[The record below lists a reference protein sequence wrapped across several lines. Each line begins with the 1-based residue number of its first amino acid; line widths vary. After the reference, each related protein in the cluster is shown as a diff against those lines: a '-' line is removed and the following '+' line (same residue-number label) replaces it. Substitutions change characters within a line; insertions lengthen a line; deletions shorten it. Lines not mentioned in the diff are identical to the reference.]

1 VEIEREVVSQDSVFK
16 DIVEKAFVAGSEPD
30 GVVGEVGVGP
40 VGSKVDEEKGHA
52 VTHRIEFAVSPF
64 MSSGCGYFFLIE
76 ISDVGIGDNDVS
88 AKRFARAEPDSRRR
102 PVFDEKLVHGGVE
115 ANFAAKIL
123 KQFDQGLNQGS
134 GSTHCEVNAPFALEI
149 VNHGVDGRGLER
161 IATDE
166 KRMEG
171 EDFTKALRL
180 DVARGHLPYRAIRT
194 ESDEVGSDSKHI
206 GEGGEG
212 LIGKFDEGFLED
224 GVGFSYKTAVAFEV
238 VGKVLANLGLHF
250 RLVAGVLEGLPVVP
264 SDPVER
270 FAGNDFNVIG
280 SFFARESKQL
290 IEEERRGEDS
300 GAGVVGESFVTKNG
314 GAATRLFKSFE

>member
-1 VEIEREVVSQDSVFK
+1 
-16 DIVEKAFVAGSEPD
+16 
-30 GVVGEVGVGP
+30 
-40 VGSKVDEEKGHA
+40 
-52 VTHRIEFAVSPF
+52 
-64 MSSGCGYFFLIE
+64 MSCGCGNFFLIE
-76 ISDVGIGDNDVS
+76 ISDVSIGDDDVG

-102 PVFDEKLVHGGVE
+102 PVFHQKFVHGGVE

-123 KQFDQGLNQGS
+123 KKFDQGLDQGS
-134 GSTHCEVNAPFALEI
+134 GSAHCEVNAPFPLQI
-149 VNHGVDGRGLER
+149 VDHGVDGGGLER

-212 LIGKFDEGFLED
+212 LIGKFDEGLLED
-224 GVGFSYKTAVAFEV
+224 GVGFSYKTAVALKV
-238 VGKVLANLGLHF
+238 VGEVLANLGLHF
-250 RLVAGVLEGLPVVP
+250 GLVAGVLEGLAVVP

-270 FAGNDFNVIG
+270 FTGNDFDVIG
-280 SFFARESKQL
+280 SFFSREGKQL
-290 IEEERRGEDS
+290 VEEERSSEDRG
-300 GAGVVGESFVTKNG
+300 ACVVGESFVAKNG
-314 GAATRLFKSFE
+314 CAATRLFESFEESDIVATGLEASGGGEASKA